1 MTGWA
6 TIEVAVS
13 TMQNG
18 ANDFIQK
25 PWDIDRL
32 IAIINNQIKL
42 ANSEKTS
49 QKLSQQNQLL
59 QQQVDSEFKKV
70 GGNKTQSVDIR
81 LISATNA
88 DLNQAVD
95 NNAFRKDLLYRINT
109 IAIEIPPLRARKED
123 IILLAQSFLSKMA
136 QKHHTRKL
144 IINKTAQQALLAYDW
159 PGNIRELNH
168 VMERAHILCQTN
180 EISVDDL
187 GLPSSQKAPNTTH
200 SFEEDPN
207 NLATLETLEL
217 NIIDKRLSLFDGNV
231 IKAAKSLG
239 LSRSAFYRRLEK
251 M

>member
-109 IAIEIPPLRARKED
+109 IAIEIPPFKSTQRR
-123 IILLAQSFLSKMA
+123 
-136 QKHHTRKL
+136 HHF
-144 IINKTAQQALLAYDW
+144 
-159 PGNIRELNH
+159 
-168 VMERAHILCQTN
+168 
-180 EISVDDL
+180 IS
-187 GLPSSQKAPNTTH
+187 
-200 SFEEDPN
+200 
-207 NLATLETLEL
+207 
-217 NIIDKRLSLFDGNV
+217 
-231 IKAAKSLG
+231 
-239 LSRSAFYRRLEK
+239 
-251 M
+251 